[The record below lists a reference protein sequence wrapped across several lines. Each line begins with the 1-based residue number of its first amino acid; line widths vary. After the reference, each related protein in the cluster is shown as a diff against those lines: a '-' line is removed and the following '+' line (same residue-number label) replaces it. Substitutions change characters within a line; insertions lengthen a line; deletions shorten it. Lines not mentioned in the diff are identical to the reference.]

1 MPLQILR
8 LVPSF
13 FHETGR
19 SWGRFLLI
27 AGIGQDSIHIIII
40 DNILSR

>member
-8 LVPSF
+8 LVPSL

-19 SWGRFLLI
+19 SQGRFLLI
-27 AGIGQDSIHIIII
+27 AGLRQDLIHIIII